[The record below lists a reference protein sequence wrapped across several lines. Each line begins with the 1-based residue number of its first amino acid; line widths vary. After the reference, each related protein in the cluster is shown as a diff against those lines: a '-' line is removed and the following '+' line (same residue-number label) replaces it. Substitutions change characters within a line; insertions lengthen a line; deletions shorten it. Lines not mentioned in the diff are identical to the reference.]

1 MDFQSIF
8 QTWVNV
14 LTRPGEEVF
23 FAERERASATLSTA
37 LVWIIL
43 AAVITA
49 LLSLLQAQFFD
60 TALGGMGQIV
70 DLLPSELQGEFGTI
84 AESGAAGGA
93 AFNLLSIILIP
104 LSFLLGVGIYHI
116 IATVLGGRGQYGRY
130 AYLTASYSAP
140 LMIVTSILGF
150 IPVVGG
156 CLSLL
161 LAIYQFVL
169 TYFAIKVEYGLS
181 QGRAIVVVVI
191 PLLAGLILAVCLV
204 TVFIGALVA
213 VIQQ

>member
-23 FAERERASATLSTA
+23 VAERGKASATLSTA

-43 AAVITA
+43 AAIVTA
-49 LLSLLQAQFFD
+49 IFTLLQAQIFD

-84 AESGAAGGA
+84 AESGATGGA
-93 AFNLLSIILIP
+93 AFNLASIFLIP

-130 AYLTASYSAP
+130 AYLTATYSAP

-150 IPVVGG
+150 IPVLGG

-181 QGRAIVVVVI
+181 QGKAIVAVVI

-204 TVFIGALVA
+204 TVVVGALVA

>member
-23 FAERERASATLSTA
+23 VAERGKASATLSTA

-49 LLSLLQAQFFD
+49 LLSQLQAQFFD